1 MKRKIWILAG
11 VVIVVGAAGFYL
23 WGPSKAPEGQQPL
36 TRLSAANLSEFEA
49 AFDAAADG
57 PRVVIQVAPT

>member
-1 MKRKIWILAG
+1 MRKRIWILAT
-11 VVIVVGAAGFYL
+11 VVIVAGAAGFYL

-36 TRLSAANLSEFEA
+36 TRLSSANFIEFEA

-57 PRVVIQVAPT
+57 PRVVIQVSPT